1 MRILISFLYMAVFG
15 TVLAWS
21 QKPAKDYFVNMPD
34 SLCPLL
40 TAVNRADCIDFVE
53 SGMRAEVTNRLDG
66 KTQMTSLTPTYVAL
80 QLTATSTWQMKLLPL
95 NDSIQVICTVST
107 ACAPACDSHLRFYTT
122 QWEELP
128 LHRFL
133 PSLPEKEDFLLPA
146 AESDDVYAY
155 RDLVRQLDITL
166 LKAVLSA
173 DSSEL
178 TFILDTPTYMEAEA
192 GEKVKKYLRSTLD
205 YHWINGKF
213 VPAGVDVE

>member
-1 MRILISFLYMAVFG
+1 M
-15 TVLAWS
+15 
-21 QKPAKDYFVNMPD
+21 
-34 SLCPLL
+34 
-40 TAVNRADCIDFVE
+40 
-53 SGMRAEVTNRLDG
+53 
-66 KTQMTSLTPTYVAL
+66 
-80 QLTATSTWQMKLLPL
+80 
-95 NDSIQVICTVST
+95 
-107 ACAPACDSHLRFYTT
+107 
-122 QWEELP
+122 
-128 LHRFL
+128 
-133 PSLPEKEDFLLPA
+133 PA